1 MILNMLKSK
10 IHRAKVT
17 EANLDY
23 IGSITIDEVIMNAAN
38 ILEYERV
45 HVLNITNGNR
55 LETYVIKGKKG
66 SGCICINGAAHITGG
81 GIYGNLKRV
90 IPNNLNFK
98 IDENKIIENLPP
110 CFNCPLNIDL
120 SFISV

>member
-1 MILNMLKSK
+1 MLKSK

-66 SGCICINGAAHITGG
+66 SGCICINGAAAHLV
-81 GIYGNLKRV
+81 NKNDLV
-90 IPNNLNFK
+90 IIAAYCQLNKKELDDYMPKIVHVNNNNEIVSLAAQELTPFQ
-98 IDENKIIENLPP
+98 
-110 CFNCPLNIDL
+110 
-120 SFISV
+120 